1 MREFIE
7 ALFEKKDKIEFQ
19 YEDYEMSF
27 YAGRFKSYY
36 LIFYIRA
43 QEELMELWK
52 NTSSIFK
59 AIKQNEDIYNNNMD
73 KNIVCVYCLNVSEEE
88 YYETGKTGTIS
99 GLSKK
104 ISSIEED
111 LNFFIK
117 HVFLYTDKMKNVAD
131 KYIGEFNTLCKKYLT
146 IENFEQYK
154 NEIEESYVYDFL
166 MNLFIKFPFLK
177 IGEYMNQNQE
187 GQEYRAATSFIEE
200 KIKKDKIDLEKMR
213 EIMDSLEEIK
223 DWDTDDVIFK
233 WIVDLL
239 RYEFEDRQIFISTHE
254 QTFEWFLRYRY
265 SKANKAVKIF
275 NMKEIMLKEA
285 GE

>member
-52 NTSSIFK
+52 NTSSISK

-117 HVFLYTDKMKNVAD
+117 HVFLYTDKMKKVAD
-131 KYIGEFNTLCKKYLT
+131 KYIGEFNALCKKYLT

-233 WIVDLL
+233 WIDNLEL
-239 RYEFEDRQIFISTHE
+239 EEE
-254 QTFEWFLRYRY
+254 E
-265 SKANKAVKIF
+265 
-275 NMKEIMLKEA
+275 KEIQ
-285 GE
+285 